1 MRPPHEVLCVPP
13 GASQEDSKRAYMRR
27 SGECHPGHG
36 KEREWQELKEAYRVL
51 TGKLPPHE
59 ILGVPPGASQED
71 IKRAYKRRSRECHPD
86 HVKGKEKDWHE
97 LQEAYRVLTGK
108 DSAKAAVP
116 PQGAGWV
123 VVDVAEVEALAH
135 KTIEQASRKAA
146 AQAAM
151 AG

>member
-1 MRPPHEVLCVPP
+1 MR
-13 GASQEDSKRAYMRR
+13 
-27 SGECHPGHG
+27 
-36 KEREWQELKEAYRVL
+36 
-51 TGKLPPHE
+51 PPHE

-97 LQEAYRVLTGK
+97 LQEAYRVLAGK

-123 VVDVAEVEALAH
+123 VVDVAEVEAVAHRTIDLA
-135 KTIEQASRKAA
+135 EQMATSKVKGITGGGWVGDVLRGVAVSVVSQSGAEARRKLSERLHERT
-146 AQAAM
+146 
-151 AG
+151 GKKG